1 MVFVPVLLVNS
12 GIPTLWVGF
21 NICPLPLFGEFGEN
35 ADPGGGAFEDQYAE
49 GSRRQSVKVRDWLT
63 ASGGTVSAQERREGV
78 CGYFSASFE
87 ALMCPTNHGRGV
99 WYFFQSPRQLQM
111 SLLGA
116 KVFAHTVELRRLH
129 GVN

>member
-1 MVFVPVLLVNS
+1 MQTLEEGPLKNSMLRVPK
-12 GIPTLWVGF
+12 
-21 NICPLPLFGEFGEN
+21 
-35 ADPGGGAFEDQYAE
+35 D
-49 GSRRQSVKVRDWLT
+49 SVKVRDWLT

-87 ALMCPTNHGRGV
+87 ALMCLTNNGMGM

-111 SLLGA
+111 SFLGA
-116 KVFAHTVELRRLH
+116 KVFAHTVELRWLH